1 MIERTK
7 TFIKSAFPASV
18 WIYRRMRGVR
28 QALNIRTPN
37 MEEIFSDIYLNNS
50 WRGSGVGFRQGFDPG
65 AHRRDQAHPTRLA
78 QKASTPNLC
87 STLPAGILTGCG
99 TLIWEGL
106 ST

>member
-50 WRGSGVGFRQGFDPG
+50 WADPESVSGRGSTLARTDVI
-65 AHRRDQAHPTRLA
+65 RR
-78 QKASTPNLC
+78 
-87 STLPAGILTGCG
+87 TLPVLLESVGRIYARRCLRGF
-99 TLIWEGL
+99 
-106 ST
+106 